1 MIENVARV
9 LASEEDVA
17 YALIFG
23 STARG
28 RGRPGSDIDVALGLR
43 AGASR
48 DAHAL
53 GGLAARLESA
63 SGRRIDLVLLDE
75 APPGLSYRVFRD
87 GTLILDRDHRALVTR
102 KARAI
107 LEYLDFKPIEDRCA
121 AGVLRAAAR
130 GR

>member
-63 SGRRIDLVLLDE
+63 
-75 APPGLSYRVFRD
+75 D
-87 GTLILDRDHRALVTR
+87 GTVILDRDHRALVTR